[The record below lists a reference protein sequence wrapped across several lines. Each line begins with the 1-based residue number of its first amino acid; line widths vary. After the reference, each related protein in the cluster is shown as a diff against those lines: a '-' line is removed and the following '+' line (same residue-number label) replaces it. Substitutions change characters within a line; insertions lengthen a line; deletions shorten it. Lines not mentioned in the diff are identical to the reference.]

1 MTRTAR
7 ICCVLLACALFAVSV
22 GAGVIAQQQATE
34 MSGANGGAQ
43 PTASNQFAILV
54 TTIAGFASLL
64 ATHFFQIF
72 RESRTRK
79 WDLADRTAARLEMRQ
94 HAETQRLETI
104 QTAIELARVSNIN
117 REHLLGAIDK
127 NTKITSEAAGK
138 AEAAYTVATDFQ
150 SKIESLHKELIE
162 AAKKGPTETS
172 EPPKEG

>member
-22 GAGVIAQQQATE
+22 GAGVVAQQQATE
-34 MSGANGGAQ
+34 ISGAGGTQ

-64 ATHFFQIF
+64 ATHFFQMY
-72 RESRTRK
+72 RENRTRK

-150 SKIESLHKELIE
+150 SKIESLHRELIE

-172 EPPKEG
+172 EPSKVK